1 MIHLYIVIVGGGQTG
16 YRLANRL
23 AKRNHETAIVEAD
36 ERRAHELAA
45 ELDSL
50 VIHGTAT
57 DIDVL
62 KDAGGEKADA
72 LVAVTASDEANFMA
86 VKLAKEL
93 GIPRV
98 VSRVNEEKLA
108 SAFED
113 LGADAAIS
121 LVDAAVTLY
130 EKAIT
135 GPGMYGLLTLGGG
148 EVEVVEVSVVE
159 ESDAI
164 GETIKDLDLPDLCT
178 VAMVTRKGELIPPRG
193 DTEFEEGDRAV
204 LVGKSEDVM
213 SVARLFRGK

>member
-159 ESDAI
+159 ESGAI
-164 GETIKDLDLPDLCT
+164 GETIKDLNLPDLCT